1 MPPRRNSTLLA
12 LLALA
17 GATAA
22 LLVWDRAQ
30 PTTAGARRAAR
41 ALVPEAAL
49 ARTVTIT
56 SDGRTHLA
64 ARRGDDWYIGDRL
77 ARGAALEA
85 LLAELEL
92 GEVLGNATIPD
103 RTPQGAVVL
112 GATRVTIFGTAL
124 DGRYVERCVGTRC
137 EDLVTQARLVE
148 LLHPEGGWLEPGD

>member
-12 LLALA
+12 LLGLA
-17 GATAA
+17 GATTA

-56 SDGRTHLA
+56 AEGTTQVAS
-64 ARRGDDWYIGDRL
+64 RRGDDWYVGDRL
-77 ARGAALEA
+77 ARGAAVEA

-92 GEVLGNATIPD
+92 GEVLGAATIPE
-103 RTPQGAVVL
+103 RTPQGVVAL
-112 GATRVTIFGTAL
+112 GATRVTIFGAAI
-124 DGRYVERCVGTRC
+124 DGRYVERCVGARC

>member
-17 GATAA
+17 GVTAA

-30 PTTAGARRAAR
+30 PTTAGARRAAH

-56 SDGRTHLA
+56 ESGVTRVA
-64 ARRGDDWYIGDRL
+64 VRRGDDWYLGDRL
-77 ARGAALEA
+77 ARGAAWEA

-92 GEVLGNATIPD
+92 GEVLGKATIPD
-103 RTPQGAVVL
+103 RTPL
-112 GATRVTIFGTAL
+112 GAITIGDTRVTIFGAAI

-148 LLHPEGGWLEPGD
+148 LLHPEGGWLETGD